1 MDEFHRDA
9 TPMPKSKDTPDITR
23 IPAVDDAPS
32 IVAPEASPE
41 AATAPVIALESAAP
55 EAPAAPA
62 PAVAAGRASSVDI
75 VPEPIGSEAPSLPRA
90 AQLETPATPAPEHK
104 AEAAH
109 NPTLPGK
116 APSQAGR
123 FTLLAASL
131 ALAACLGAI
140 GGSLGIA
147 GYERIMQANAPAAPA
162 PAKVTAAPD
171 QNAEEIKLLKETIA
185 QLRAN
190 TKALNDGLAALR
202 TGLANTTAA
211 SAAQMTKIAETLD
224 RVERRAIVA
233 QAPQPAPAAPAAPAV
248 PQAAPET
255 TGSVLPRPAAPAAT
269 NEAVKLP
276 IVPGWVLRKVYD
288 GAALIEGREG
298 IIEVEPGAVLPGAG
312 RVERIARQ
320 DGRWVVVTT
329 RGLIVPR

>member
-1 MDEFHRDA
+1 
-9 TPMPKSKDTPDITR
+9 MPTSKDTPDITR

-32 IVAPEASPE
+32 IAAPEAASE
-41 AATAPVIALESAAP
+41 AASVPVIAIDSAAP
-55 EAPAAPA
+55 EAPVASAPA
-62 PAVAAGRASSVDI
+62 AVAPTPSVDI
-75 VPEPIGSEAPSLPRA
+75 VPEPIASEAPSLPRA

-104 AEAAH
+104 AAAADSAQ
-109 NPTLPGK
+109 PLPGK

-131 ALAACLGAI
+131 ALAACFGAI

-147 GYERIMQANAPAAPA
+147 GYDRIMHANVHAAPAVPA
-162 PAKVTAAPD
+162 PAKVAAPD

-190 TKALNDGLAALR
+190 TRALNDGLTALR

-233 QAPQPAPAAPAAPAV
+233 QAPQAPPAPPAPPAASATP
-248 PQAAPET
+248 PSPES
-255 TGSVLPRPAAPAAT
+255 TGSILPRPAAPAAA
-269 NEAVKLP
+269 NDAKP
-276 IVPGWVLRKVYD
+276 PAIVPGWVLRKVYD

-298 IIEVEPGAVLPGAG
+298 IIEVEPGAVLHGVG
-312 RVERIARQ
+312 RVERIMRQ